1 MCTKVIDGACVGR
14 EPISVLK
21 FGSSLFS
28 DAPGYRVAAGEVARA
43 VDAGY
48 RVLAVVSAMR
58 GATDRL
64 MRSATQ
70 LSNRPAY
77 GLLSNLLKTGEEA
90 SVALLAIALTTAG
103 LHAHGIGTEELAL
116 RTSGPLD
123 DADPIGVDRDRLAT
137 LLAAH
142 QVLVVPGFVGTD
154 VGGSPSLLGRGGSDL
169 TALFLA
175 ERLGAAEV
183 RLVKD
188 VDGVHPRDPRL
199 SGRPSAPLATASWS
213 EVGRIGNGLV
223 QAKALRFAERH
234 ALTFRVAAPGGRG
247 TLVGVGAP

>member
-1 MCTKVIDGACVGR
+1 MCPKVIDGACVGR
-14 EPISVLK
+14 DPISVLK

-28 DAPGYRVAAGEVARA
+28 DALGYRVAAGEAARA

-48 RVLAVVSAMR
+48 SVLAVVSAMS

-64 MRSATQ
+64 MQSATQ
-70 LSNRPAY
+70 LSDRPAC

-90 SVALLAIALTTAG
+90 SVALLAIALTAAG
-103 LHAHGIGTEELAL
+103 LHAHGVGTEELGL
-116 RTSGPLD
+116 RTSGPLH
-123 DADPIGVDRDRLAT
+123 DANPIGVDRDRLTT

-175 ERLGAAEV
+175 EQLGAAEV

-188 VDGVHPRDPRL
+188 VDGVHPSDPHS
-199 SGRPSAPLATASWS
+199 SGVPSAPLATASWS
-213 EVGRIGNGLV
+213 EVERIGNGVV
-223 QAKALRFAERH
+223 QAKALRYAERH
-234 ALTFRVAAPGGRG
+234 ALTFRVGSPGGRG
-247 TLVGVGAP
+247 TLVGVREP